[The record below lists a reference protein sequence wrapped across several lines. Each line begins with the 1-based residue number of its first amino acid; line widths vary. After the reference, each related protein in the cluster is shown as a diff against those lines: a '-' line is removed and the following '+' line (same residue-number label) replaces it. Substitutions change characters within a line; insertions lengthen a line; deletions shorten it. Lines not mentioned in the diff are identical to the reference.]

1 MRAYLCGVP
10 IGHCQGSDAI
20 LSSHLRKEQPKVHY
34 STESAFK
41 CHAKWLVNVL
51 GYEQRGSRE
60 FAEPNGGYIVVLTKK
75 SRFGGVLR
83 AGKRVTGTK
92 SKRFVPAGK
101 FTGGLIASY

>member
-1 MRAYLCGVP
+1 MRAYFCGVP
-10 IGHCQGSDAI
+10 THHCTGSDAV
-20 LSSHLRKEQPKVHY
+20 LSSHLRKEQPKIHH

-41 CHAKWLVNVL
+41 CHAKWLL
-51 GYEQRGSRE
+51 SQGYERRGSRE